1 MGLRVGV
8 ASRVLELRVRQE
20 VVAQAG
26 GRRQVVRLGEEVA
39 ARVARHLAGAL
50 LARRVE
56 RLEEGRR
63 LAPDGV
69 APGRV
74 ALLLQRLPPLE
85 VGALALLCLRP
96 LMAPSNLPSV
106 LNATSQDIEMLLAAQ
121 SHLGSKNL
129 QVHMEPYLWKTR
141 ADGVNVI
148 NIGKTWYV
156 AAAAA
161 MAPDQG
167 PLGDGSIVLA
177 ARIIVAIDNPAD
189 ICVISAR
196 PYGQRA
202 VLKFAAHTGASS
214 IAGRFTPG
222 SFTNYITR
230 SFKEPRLIIVTD
242 PRTDAQAIK
251 EASYVNIPVI
261 ALCDTDSP
269 TDYVDVAI
277 PTNNKG
283 RHAIGTV
290 WWLLAREV
298 LRLRGTIYNRETPW
312 DVMPDLYFYR
322 DPEAEAEEK
331 VEEEKAPGVDEE
343 GPAAIETGVAGAGAD
358 WDASGAA
365 AGFTGA
371 PAATTGAGWDGAEGG
386 DWAASGQGEWAAEA
400 SASKETTQW

>member
-1 MGLRVGV
+1 
-8 ASRVLELRVRQE
+8 
-20 VVAQAG
+20 
-26 GRRQVVRLGEEVA
+26 
-39 ARVARHLAGAL
+39 
-50 LARRVE
+50 
-56 RLEEGRR
+56 
-63 LAPDGV
+63 
-69 APGRV
+69 
-74 ALLLQRLPPLE
+74 
-85 VGALALLCLRP
+85 
-96 LMAPSNLPSV
+96 MAPNNLPSV
-106 LNATSQDIEMLLAAQ
+106 LNATTQDIEMLLAAQ
-121 SHLGSKNL
+121 CHVGSKNL

-141 ADGVNVI
+141 ADGVNII
-148 NIGKTWYV
+148 NIGKTWEK
-156 AAAAA
+156 
-161 MAPDQG
+161 
-167 PLGDGSIVLA
+167 IVLA

-261 ALCDTDSP
+261 ALCDTDSL
-269 TDYVDVAI
+269 TEYVDVAI

-322 DPEAEAEEK
+322 DPDTEAEEK
-331 VEEEKAPGVDEE
+331 TEEEKPAEE
-343 GPAAIETGVAGAGAD
+343 E
-358 WDASGAA
+358 
-365 AGFTGA
+365 A
-371 PAATTGAGWDGAEGG
+371 PAAVETAPATGGEWEASAPAFTTGGTWDGAEAGG
-386 DWAASGQGEWAAEA
+386 DWAASGTGEWAEPPKDQ
-400 SASKETTQW
+400 SQW